1 MKIFDFFL
9 HNFLQ
14 NASKMKLYRFLI
26 YSRSFNIFINDIF
39 DIYKLICR
47 FIIHMIRYNEKNV

>member
-26 YSRSFNIFINDIF
+26 YSRSFDIFINNIF
-39 DIYKLICR
+39 DICKLICR